1 MPQPA
6 PTEEPSGPPAD
17 TGQAPTGRRPVTP
30 DEWDQ
35 RYAERDRIWSGA
47 PNGTLVV
54 EVGALPAGRAL
65 DVGCGDGADALWLA
79 DQGWQVTAV
88 DVSRVALDRAATAAA
103 AVGVEVRWLI
113 ADIADGPPAGEVFDL
128 VSAQYLA
135 LRHTADDA
143 GVRGLMAAVGPGGT
157 LLVVGHGESSDHEGH
172 EGNGAHHAHGGH
184 DGWVQPAD
192 VAARLGD
199 GWLIEVHE
207 TRPRPSTPLG
217 SRHTDDVVLRARR
230 LAVAGPEA
238 A

>member
-17 TGQAPTGRRPVTP
+17 TAQAPAHRRPVTP
-30 DEWDQ
+30 GEWDQ
-35 RYAERDRIWSGA
+35 RYAEQDRVWSGA

-54 EVGALPAGRAL
+54 EADALPVGRAL
-65 DVGCGDGADALWLA
+65 DVGCGEGADAIWLA
-79 DQGWQVTAV
+79 GRGWQVTAV
-88 DVSRVALDRAATAAA
+88 DISRVALDRAASVAGA
-103 AVGVEVRWLI
+103 GVEVRWLV

-135 LRHTADDA
+135 IRHTDDDA
-143 GVRGLMAAVGPGGT
+143 GIRGLMAAVGPGGT
-157 LLVVGHGESSDHEGH
+157 LLVVGHGEPSDHEAH
-172 EGNGAHHAHGGH
+172 EAHDHGGPSH

-192 VAARLGD
+192 VAARLDD

-207 TRPRPSTPLG
+207 IRPRPSAPAG

-230 LAVAGPEA
+230 LA
-238 A
+238 